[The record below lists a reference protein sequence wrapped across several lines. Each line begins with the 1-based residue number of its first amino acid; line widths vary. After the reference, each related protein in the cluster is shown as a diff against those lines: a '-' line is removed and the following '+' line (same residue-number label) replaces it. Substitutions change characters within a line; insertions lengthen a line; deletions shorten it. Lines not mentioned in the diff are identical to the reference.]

1 MDKELKEVG
10 APLPLVVDTIPGRNL
25 RTTAI
30 DQYIYSEKEGNQDS
44 YPLSPWAG
52 KNLKDIYF
60 QTVKNQFFFETGS
73 FLQDKKDLDE
83 VA

>member
-30 DQYIYSEKEGNQDS
+30 D
-44 YPLSPWAG
+44 
-52 KNLKDIYF
+52 
-60 QTVKNQFFFETGS
+60 
-73 FLQDKKDLDE
+73 
-83 VA
+83 